1 MFKLTKQVF
10 IALLTLIWVDFL
22 GVCFEGG
29 GKSTPP
35 CQKLVRIM
43 LET

>member
-35 CQKLVRIM
+35 PPVKNS
-43 LET
+43 LELC

>member
-1 MFKLTKQVF
+1 MFKLMKQVF

-29 GKSTPP
+29 GKSTP